1 MVKNIYFL
9 KLLFKI
15 QPKKK
20 EETLKQLEKEEL
32 EKLNIVIKLVKEE
45 IEKNNKLYSQTLQNT
60 ENEEVTYYMLR
71 TYETKIK
78 NLEKALLIPYFARV
92 DFKAEDENKMEKLM
106 YLMMILI

>member
-45 IEKNNKLYSQTLQNT
+45 IEKKQ
-60 ENEEVTYYMLR
+60 
-71 TYETKIK
+71 
-78 NLEKALLIPYFARV
+78 
-92 DFKAEDENKMEKLM
+92 
-106 YLMMILI
+106 